1 MEIFLVEIDFSS
13 IPSRDPEISFRFVK
27 NILPVLMMYSL
38 ALEVLTFES
47 RFAVEMR
54 LKMHQEMIFLE
65 VI

>member
-38 ALEVLTFES
+38 L
-47 RFAVEMR
+47 
-54 LKMHQEMIFLE
+54 
-65 VI
+65 